1 MGPHENNRCVD
12 RIVNHAK
19 VSRVTDGG
27 ENQDPLRVILEQ
39 AKQATSHQNWAD
51 AERLFQRIALTRPE
65 TPSHWHNL
73 ALARTR
79 AGSAADRGHQRR
91 AVLLAPWEP
100 RYLNNLLVGEAVG
113 LAGRVNSWLLSLAP
127 DHARALVD
135 QAFHHLRTAKV
146 EPAFRAARRA
156 QIVDPGLADAA
167 GRAAQ
172 AALAGGR
179 VDEARAYYRRYI
191 RLDPSDRVGV
201 GRDLAR
207 AGVIETEQAM
217 TPAFVAGVFDG
228 YASDFDAHLTGT
240 LRYVGPEVLARMLEA
255 LSVGRSERAMDL
267 GCGSGLSGLAL
278 RPFANHIVGV
288 DLSARM
294 LKLAEERDVYDRLYQ
309 DEIVAW
315 LERSEGRFGIAMAA
329 DVTSY
334 IGDLAPFFHAIANAL
349 EDGGLLAMTVHEQ
362 SDGTFGI
369 VEGETYS
376 HSEIYVQHVTAV
388 AGLKIERRERGAMR
402 EEKKQPLA
410 TLFLVLSKT

>member
-1 MGPHENNRCVD
+1 M
-12 RIVNHAK
+12 
-19 VSRVTDGG
+19 TDVG
-27 ENQDPLRVILEQ
+27 ENQDLLQVILDQ
-39 AKQATSHQNWAD
+39 AKRATAYQNWAD
-51 AERLFQRIALTRPE
+51 AERLFQRIALAWPE
-65 TPSHWHNL
+65 TSSHWHNL
-73 ALARTR
+73 ALVRTR
-79 AGSAADRGHQRR
+79 AGLAADRGHQRR
-91 AVLLAPWEP
+91 AVLLTPSEP
-100 RYLNNLLVGEAVG
+100 KYLNNLLASESGE
-113 LAGRVNSWLLSLAP
+113 LTGRLNFWLLSLAP
-127 DHARALVD
+127 DHARALAD
-135 QAFHHLRTAKV
+135 RAFHYLTAAKV
-146 EPAFRAARRA
+146 ELALRAARRA
-156 QIVDPGLADAA
+156 QVVEPGLAAAA
-167 GRAAQ
+167 GRVAQ
-172 AALAGGR
+172 AALAVGR
-179 VDEARAYYRRYI
+179 VDEARAYYQRSI
-191 RLDPSDRVGV
+191 WLDPSDRVGV

-207 AGVIETEQAM
+207 VGAIETKQAM
-217 TPAFVAGVFDG
+217 TPAFVAGVFDS
-228 YASDFDAHLTGT
+228 YASNFDSHLTGT

-362 SDGTFGI
+362 SAGTFGI
-369 VEGETYS
+369 VDGETYS
-376 HSEIYVQHVTAV
+376 HSEIYVQHVAAA

-410 TLFLVLSKT
+410 TLFLVLRKS